1 MYTLWKALSNEGK
14 RMLIVFGVIGLMI
27 IIVISVTIG
36 YNLGKNQGKQKRKE
50 SVDYFWEGRRHG
62 CLL

>member
-1 MYTLWKALSNEGK
+1 
-14 RMLIVFGVIGLMI
+14 MLIVFGVIGLMI

-36 YNLGKNQGKQKRKE
+36 YNLGKNQGKRKRKE
-50 SVDYFWEGRRHG
+50 SVDYFWEGRRYG

>member
-1 MYTLWKALSNEGK
+1 
-14 RMLIVFGVIGLMI
+14 MLIVFGAIGLMI
-27 IIVISVTIG
+27 IIVISVMIG
-36 YNLGKNQGKQKRKE
+36 YNLGKNQGKRKRKE

>member
-1 MYTLWKALSNEGK
+1 MI
-14 RMLIVFGVIGLMI
+14 IVAGVIGLMI
-27 IIVISVTIG
+27 VTVISVMIG
-36 YNLGKNQGKQKRKE
+36 YNLGKNKGKRKRKE